1 MKCIPTSQGMQLPNE
16 SYIPSS
22 NLSSDLP
29 IIMLYIPQLVKDNNQ
44 KGKQESTDYSVSN
57 EFLKLLAC
65 RTIYI
70 PTSTNT

>member
-57 EFLKLLAC
+57 EFLKLIGC